1 MEDNAITA
9 VGLATGP
16 GVVDFSIWGLF
27 SRSDLVIKFVML
39 LLVAAS
45 IWTWTIMIDKT
56 LRLRRLRQMADEF
69 EDRFW
74 TGGSLD
80 AMYDG
85 IGSNPADP
93 MSAIFAAA
101 MAEWRRTAA
110 RGTVITERMRES
122 LRERIDRVMEVSLR
136 RETERLERYL
146 VFLASTGST
155 APFIGL
161 FGTVWGIMN
170 SFQAIANAS
179 NTDLSIVAPGLA
191 EALFITALGL
201 FVAVPA
207 VVAYNKFSNDITRF
221 AARLESFSAEFTAI
235 MSRQLEERK

>member
-1 MEDNAITA
+1 MEHEAITA
-9 VGLATGP
+9 VGLAGGP

-27 SRSDLVIKFVML
+27 ARSDLVIKFVMV

-45 IWTWTIMIDKT
+45 IWTWTIIIDKMV
-56 LRLRRLRQMADEF
+56 RLRRLRQMADEF
-69 EDRFW
+69 EDQFW

-80 AMYDG
+80 AMYDS
-85 IGSNPADP
+85 IGTNPADP

-110 RGTVITERMRES
+110 RGMVITERMRES

-136 RETERLERYL
+136 REVERLERYL

-170 SFQAIANAS
+170 SFQAIANAQ
-179 NTDLSIVAPGLA
+179 NTNLAIVAPGLA

-207 VVAYNKFSNDITRF
+207 VAAYNKFSSDITRF